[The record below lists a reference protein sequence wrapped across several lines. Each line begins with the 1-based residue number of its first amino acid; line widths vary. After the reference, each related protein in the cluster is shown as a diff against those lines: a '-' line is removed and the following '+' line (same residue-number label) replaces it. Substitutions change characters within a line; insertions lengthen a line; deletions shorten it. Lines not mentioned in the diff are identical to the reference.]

1 MPVCACC
8 GQTRDTYGDMVDH
21 TFFVCLDC
29 VRRDRTLRPLAYGVM
44 GAGVLLLFVLS
55 ATLHQG
61 WLHLAAQWARGVLQ
75 VG

>member
-1 MPVCACC
+1 
-8 GQTRDTYGDMVDH
+8 MVDH